1 VRRAHKKAFQD
12 MFVADVWLLV
22 VMTRKFNADLT
33 CSKYRTVLDLAAGS
47 IACGSVA
54 SNLNKKDVMNFRL
67 NNWLFWLFLDVK
79 APWFWDML
87 RSLAALT
94 SL

>member
-12 MFVADVWLLV
+12 MFVTDVWLFV
-22 VMTRKFNADLT
+22 VATRKFNADLT
-33 CSKYRTVLDLAAGS
+33 CSKCRTVLDLAAGS
-47 IACGSVA
+47 IARESVA
-54 SNLNKKDVMNFRL
+54 SNLDKKDVMNFRL
-67 NNWLFWLFLDVK
+67 TNKLFVHVE

-87 RSLAALT
+87 CSLAAST